1 MNVLVTGGSGK
12 IGGYVLRELLSAGH
26 TVSNFSQTAPFVE
39 QVRHFDGEI
48 TDLERM
54 QEACAGQDVIVHLA
68 AVPGPGITTPERLMY
83 VNDRGT
89 FTVLEAAVGAGAR
102 KVIFGSSKEAMNT
115 DYRRRAT
122 RPRYFP
128 IDEEHPAAPRNEY
141 GISKLINEII
151 CQRFSESYGIQTIGL
166 RINHNWYLDRAGAS
180 VAVRSGWN
188 RERTVEEQWEG
199 YRSYIVDPDRGRS
212 NLWTV
217 TDARDAARAFRLA
230 VENEEIEHEVFL
242 INGADTCSLEE
253 TPALAARHYADVPL
267 RRPLSGFDSFVSTAK
282 ARRLLGYEPRYS
294 WRQSEFRAWM
304 EEQS

>member
-12 IGGYVLRELLSAGH
+12 IGGYVLRELLCAGH
-26 TVSNFSQTAPFVE
+26 AVSNFSQTAPLVE
-39 QVRHFDGEI
+39 QVRHIHGDV

-54 QEACAGQDVIVHLA
+54 REACEGHDAIVHLA

-89 FTVLEAAVGAGAR
+89 YTVLEAAVGAGAQ

-115 DYRRRAT
+115 DYRRRDT

-128 IDEEHPAAPRNEY
+128 IDEDHPAQPRNEY
-141 GISKLINEII
+141 GISKLINEIT
-151 CQRFSESYGIQTIGL
+151 CQRFSESYGIQTISL
-166 RINHNWYLDRAGAS
+166 RINHNWYLDRAGAEE
-180 VAVRSGWN
+180 AVRSGWN

-199 YRSYIVDPDRGRS
+199 YRSYVTNADRGCS

-217 TDARDAARAFRLA
+217 TDARDAAQAFRLA
-230 VENEEIEHEVFL
+230 VENDEIAHGVFL
-242 INGADTCSLEE
+242 INGADTCSPEE

-267 RRPLSGFDSFVSTAK
+267 RRRLSGFDSFVSTEK
-282 ARRLLGYEPRYS
+282 ARRLLGYKPRYT
-294 WRQSEFRAWM
+294 WRESEFREWM

>member
-12 IGGYVLRELLSAGH
+12 IGGYVLRELLCAGH
-26 TVSNFSQTAPFVE
+26 AVSNYSRTAPLIE
-39 QVRHFDGEI
+39 QVRHIHGDI
-48 TDLERM
+48 TDLEQLR
-54 QEACAGQDVIVHLA
+54 EACEGHDAIVHLA
-68 AVPGPGITTPERLMY
+68 AVPGPGITTPERLIY

-89 FTVLEAAVGAGAR
+89 FTVLEAAVVAGAR

-115 DYRRRAT
+115 DYGRRDT

-128 IDEEHPAAPRNEY
+128 IDEEHPARPRNEY
-141 GISKLINEII
+141 GISKLINEIT
-151 CQRFSESYGIQTIGL
+151 CQRFSDSYGIQTIGL
-166 RINHNWYLDRAGAS
+166 RINHNWYLDRAGAA

-188 RERTVEEQWEG
+188 REGTVEEQWEG
-199 YRSYIVDPDRGRS
+199 YRRYIVDPDRGRS

-230 VENEEIEHEVFL
+230 VENDTIGHGVFL

-253 TPALAARHYADVPL
+253 TPALAVRHYGDVPL
-267 RRPLSGFDSFVSTAK
+267 RRPLAGFDSFVSTEK
-282 ARRLLGYEPRYS
+282 ARRLLGYEPRYT

-304 EEQS
+304 EEQP